1 MSRRPHGGQILAY
14 RARDWTPVIDQQ
26 GERGHAMNER
36 WKRIVIVPGIG
47 VGIGLVVGLTLGGAL
62 TQTRGSSRERTVPT
76 ASESGGESR
85 PRSDADTVTVD
96 ETQAQRFRIE
106 PVQLR
111 EFRDERT
118 TVGRIA
124 FNDDRTT
131 AVFAPFQGRV
141 LRLLAKP
148 GDVVRPGSPL
158 LTIDSPDLVQANADL
173 IAASTA
179 VPKAQNQV
187 AQAERVAKRQRL
199 LFDGGA
205 APYKDLE
212 QADSDLQIGEHDLKA
227 AEGQLAAARNRLR
240 APFGKSDAEI
250 AQIEAT
256 HDVDRVAQIAS
267 PIAGTVTGRKVS
279 PGQFVRADNTDPMF
293 TIADVSSMW
302 LVANVTETDIPL
314 IKVGQ
319 EVAVQVVAYPG
330 EVFRARLTYVGAS
343 MDPAARRLTARV
355 EIANPDG
362 RLKPDMFAS
371 FRIMTGV
378 STRSPSLPT
387 AAVLRESDG
396 TMTAWVTIDGKRL
409 VKRTVK
415 VGLQQD
421 GFSQVLEGLEAGERV
436 ATESALFLGNV
447 LASGGASN

>member
-1 MSRRPHGGQILAY
+1 MG
-14 RARDWTPVIDQQ
+14 D
-26 GERGHAMNER
+26 R
-36 WKRIVIVPGIG
+36 WKRVIILPGIG
-47 VGIGLVVGLTLGGAL
+47 LGFGLMVGLTLGVGL
-62 TQTRGSSRERTVPT
+62 TQTKGSSRERTTLT
-76 ASESGGESR
+76 ASENVAEPR
-85 PRSDADTVTVD
+85 PRSDADAVTVD
-96 ETQAQRFRIE
+96 ELQAQRLRIE

-111 EFRDERT
+111 EFRDART

-131 AVFAPFQGRV
+131 AIYAPFQGRV
-141 LRLLAKP
+141 LRLIAKA
-148 GDVVRPGSPL
+148 GDVLRPGSPL
-158 LTIDSPDLVQANADL
+158 VTIDSPDLVQANADV

-179 VPKAQNQV
+179 VQKAQNQV
-187 AQAERVAKRQRL
+187 AQGERVARRQQL
-199 LFDGGA
+199 LYDGGA

-212 QADSDLQIGEHDLKA
+212 QADSDLRNAQHDLET
-227 AEGQLAAARNRLR
+227 AEGQLEAARNRLR
-240 APFGKSDAEI
+240 APFGKTDAEI

-343 MDPAARRLTARV
+343 MDPAARRLTVRA

-371 FRIMTGV
+371 FHIMTGV

-447 LASGGASN
+447 LASGGASD

>member
-1 MSRRPHGGQILAY
+1 MG
-14 RARDWTPVIDQQ
+14 D
-26 GERGHAMNER
+26 R
-36 WKRIVIVPGIG
+36 WKRVIILPGIG
-47 VGIGLVVGLTLGGAL
+47 LGFGLMVGLTLGVGL
-62 TQTRGSSRERTVPT
+62 TQTKGSSRERTTLT
-76 ASESGGESR
+76 ASENVAEPR
-85 PRSDADTVTVD
+85 PRSDADAVTVD
-96 ETQAQRFRIE
+96 ELQAQRLRIE

-111 EFRDERT
+111 EFRDART

-131 AVFAPFQGRV
+131 AIYAPFQGRV
-141 LRLLAKP
+141 LRLIAKA
-148 GDVVRPGSPL
+148 GDVLRPGSPL
-158 LTIDSPDLVQANADL
+158 VTIDSPDLVQANADV

-179 VPKAQNQV
+179 VQKAQNQV
-187 AQAERVAKRQRL
+187 AQGERVARRQQL
-199 LFDGGA
+199 LYDGGA

-212 QADSDLQIGEHDLKA
+212 QADSDLRNAQHDLKT
-227 AEGQLAAARNRLR
+227 AEGQLEAARNRLR
-240 APFGKSDAEI
+240 APFGKTDAEI

-343 MDPAARRLTARV
+343 MDPAARRLTVRA

-371 FRIMTGV
+371 FHIMTGV

>member
-1 MSRRPHGGQILAY
+1 MG
-14 RARDWTPVIDQQ
+14 D
-26 GERGHAMNER
+26 R
-36 WKRIVIVPGIG
+36 WKQVIILPGIG
-47 VGIGLVVGLTLGGAL
+47 LGFGLMVGLTLGVGL
-62 TQTRGSSRERTVPT
+62 TQTKGSSRERTTLT
-76 ASESGGESR
+76 ASENVAESR
-85 PRSDADTVTVD
+85 PRSDADAVTVD
-96 ETQAQRFRIE
+96 ELQAQRLRIE

-111 EFRDERT
+111 EFRDART

-131 AVFAPFQGRV
+131 AIYAPFQGRV
-141 LRLLAKP
+141 LRLIAKA
-148 GDVVRPGSPL
+148 GDVLRPGSPL
-158 LTIDSPDLVQANADL
+158 VTIDSPDLVQANADV

-179 VPKAQNQV
+179 VQKAQNQV
-187 AQAERVAKRQRL
+187 AQGERVARRQQL
-199 LFDGGA
+199 LYDGGA

-212 QADSDLQIGEHDLKA
+212 QADSDLRNAQHDLKT
-227 AEGQLAAARNRLR
+227 AEGQLEAARNRLR
-240 APFGKSDAEI
+240 APFGKTDAEI

-343 MDPAARRLTARV
+343 MDPAARRLTVRA

-371 FRIMTGV
+371 FHIMTGV

-447 LASGGASN
+447 LASGGASD

>member
-1 MSRRPHGGQILAY
+1 MG
-14 RARDWTPVIDQQ
+14 D
-26 GERGHAMNER
+26 R
-36 WKRIVIVPGIG
+36 WKRVIILPGIG
-47 VGIGLVVGLTLGGAL
+47 LGFGLMVGLTLGVGL
-62 TQTRGSSRERTVPT
+62 TQTKGSSRERTTLT
-76 ASESGGESR
+76 ASENVAESR
-85 PRSDADTVTVD
+85 PRSDADAVTVD
-96 ETQAQRFRIE
+96 ELQAQRLRIE

-111 EFRDERT
+111 EFRDART

-131 AVFAPFQGRV
+131 AIYAPFQGRV
-141 LRLLAKP
+141 LRLIAKA
-148 GDVVRPGSPL
+148 GDVLRPGSPL
-158 LTIDSPDLVQANADL
+158 VTIDSPDLVQANADV

-179 VPKAQNQV
+179 VQKAQNQV
-187 AQAERVAKRQRL
+187 AQGERVARRQQL
-199 LFDGGA
+199 LYDGGA

-212 QADSDLQIGEHDLKA
+212 QADSDLRNAQHDLKT
-227 AEGQLAAARNRLR
+227 AEGQLEAARNRLR
-240 APFGKSDAEI
+240 APFGKSGAEI

-343 MDPAARRLTARV
+343 MDPAARRLTVRA

-371 FRIMTGV
+371 FHIMTGV

-447 LASGGASN
+447 LASGGASD

>member
-1 MSRRPHGGQILAY
+1 MG
-14 RARDWTPVIDQQ
+14 D
-26 GERGHAMNER
+26 R
-36 WKRIVIVPGIG
+36 WKRVIILPGIG
-47 VGIGLVVGLTLGGAL
+47 LGFGLMVGLTLGVGL
-62 TQTRGSSRERTVPT
+62 TQTKGSSRERTTLT
-76 ASESGGESR
+76 ASENVAESR
-85 PRSDADTVTVD
+85 PRSDADAVTVD
-96 ETQAQRFRIE
+96 ELQAQRLRIE

-111 EFRDERT
+111 EFRDART

-131 AVFAPFQGRV
+131 AIYAPFQGRV
-141 LRLLAKP
+141 LRLIAKA
-148 GDVVRPGSPL
+148 GDVLRPGSPL
-158 LTIDSPDLVQANADL
+158 VTIDSPDLVQANADV

-179 VPKAQNQV
+179 VQKAQNQV
-187 AQAERVAKRQRL
+187 AQGERVARRQQL
-199 LFDGGA
+199 LYDGGA

-212 QADSDLQIGEHDLKA
+212 QADSDLRNAQHDLKT
-227 AEGQLAAARNRLR
+227 AEGQLEAARNRLR
-240 APFGKSDAEI
+240 APFGKTDAEI

-343 MDPAARRLTARV
+343 MDPAARRLTVRA

-371 FRIMTGV
+371 FHIMTGV

-447 LASGGASN
+447 LASGGASD

>member
-1 MSRRPHGGQILAY
+1 MG
-14 RARDWTPVIDQQ
+14 D
-26 GERGHAMNER
+26 R
-36 WKRIVIVPGIG
+36 WKRVIILPGIG
-47 VGIGLVVGLTLGGAL
+47 LGFGLMVGLTLGVGL
-62 TQTRGSSRERTVPT
+62 TQTKGSSRERTTLT
-76 ASESGGESR
+76 ASENVAESR
-85 PRSDADTVTVD
+85 PRSDADAVTVD
-96 ETQAQRFRIE
+96 ELQAQRLRIE

-111 EFRDERT
+111 EFRDART

-131 AVFAPFQGRV
+131 AIYAPFQGRV
-141 LRLLAKP
+141 LRLIAKA
-148 GDVVRPGSPL
+148 GDVLRPGSPL
-158 LTIDSPDLVQANADL
+158 VTIDSPDLVQANADV

-179 VPKAQNQV
+179 VQKAQNQV
-187 AQAERVAKRQRL
+187 AQGERVARRQQL
-199 LFDGGA
+199 LYDGGA

-212 QADSDLQIGEHDLKA
+212 QADSDLRNAQHDLKT
-227 AEGQLAAARNRLR
+227 AEGQLEAARNRLR
-240 APFGKSDAEI
+240 APFGKTDAEI

-343 MDPAARRLTARV
+343 MDPAARRLTVRA

-447 LASGGASN
+447 LASGGASD

>member
-1 MSRRPHGGQILAY
+1 MG
-14 RARDWTPVIDQQ
+14 D
-26 GERGHAMNER
+26 R
-36 WKRIVIVPGIG
+36 WKQVIILPGIG
-47 VGIGLVVGLTLGGAL
+47 LGFGLMVGLTLGVGL
-62 TQTRGSSRERTVPT
+62 TQTKGSSRERTTLT
-76 ASESGGESR
+76 ASENVAESR
-85 PRSDADTVTVD
+85 PRSDADAVTVD
-96 ETQAQRFRIE
+96 ELQAQRLRIE

-111 EFRDERT
+111 DFRDART

-131 AVFAPFQGRV
+131 AIYAPFQGRV
-141 LRLLAKP
+141 LRLIAKA
-148 GDVVRPGSPL
+148 GDVLRPGSPL
-158 LTIDSPDLVQANADL
+158 VTIDSPDLVQANADV

-179 VPKAQNQV
+179 VQKAQNQV
-187 AQAERVAKRQRL
+187 AQGERVARRQQL
-199 LFDGGA
+199 LYDGGA

-212 QADSDLQIGEHDLKA
+212 QADSDLRNAQHDLKT
-227 AEGQLAAARNRLR
+227 AEGQLEAARNRLR
-240 APFGKSDAEI
+240 APFGKSGAEI

-343 MDPAARRLTARV
+343 MDPAARRLTVRA

-371 FRIMTGV
+371 FHIMTGV

-447 LASGGASN
+447 LASGGASD

>member
-1 MSRRPHGGQILAY
+1 MG
-14 RARDWTPVIDQQ
+14 D
-26 GERGHAMNER
+26 R
-36 WKRIVIVPGIG
+36 WKQVIILPGIG
-47 VGIGLVVGLTLGGAL
+47 LGFGLMVGLTLGVGL
-62 TQTRGSSRERTVPT
+62 TQTKGSSRERTTLT
-76 ASESGGESR
+76 ASENVAESR
-85 PRSDADTVTVD
+85 PRSDADAVTVD
-96 ETQAQRFRIE
+96 ELQAQRLRIE

-111 EFRDERT
+111 EFRDART

-131 AVFAPFQGRV
+131 AIYAPFQGRV
-141 LRLLAKP
+141 LRLIAKA
-148 GDVVRPGSPL
+148 GDVLRPGSPL
-158 LTIDSPDLVQANADL
+158 VTIDSPDLVQANADV

-179 VPKAQNQV
+179 VQKAQNQV
-187 AQAERVAKRQRL
+187 AQGERVARRQQL
-199 LFDGGA
+199 LYDGGA

-212 QADSDLQIGEHDLKA
+212 QADSDLRNAQHDLET
-227 AEGQLAAARNRLR
+227 AEGQLEAARNRLR
-240 APFGKSDAEI
+240 APFGKTDAEI

-343 MDPAARRLTARV
+343 MDPAARRLTVRA

-371 FRIMTGV
+371 FHIMTGV

-447 LASGGASN
+447 LASGGASD

>member
-1 MSRRPHGGQILAY
+1 MG
-14 RARDWTPVIDQQ
+14 D
-26 GERGHAMNER
+26 R
-36 WKRIVIVPGIG
+36 WKQVIILPGIG
-47 VGIGLVVGLTLGGAL
+47 LGFGLMVGLTLGVGL
-62 TQTRGSSRERTVPT
+62 TQTKGSSRERTTLT
-76 ASESGGESR
+76 ASENVAESR
-85 PRSDADTVTVD
+85 PRSDADAVTVD
-96 ETQAQRFRIE
+96 ELQAQRLRIE

-111 EFRDERT
+111 EFRDART

-131 AVFAPFQGRV
+131 AIYAPFQGRV
-141 LRLLAKP
+141 LRLIAKA
-148 GDVVRPGSPL
+148 GDVLRPGSPL
-158 LTIDSPDLVQANADL
+158 VTIDSPDLVQANADV

-179 VPKAQNQV
+179 VQKAQNQV
-187 AQAERVAKRQRL
+187 AQGERVARRQQL
-199 LFDGGA
+199 LYDGGA

-212 QADSDLQIGEHDLKA
+212 QADSDLRNAQHDLKT
-227 AEGQLAAARNRLR
+227 AEGQLEAARNRLR
-240 APFGKSDAEI
+240 APFGKSGAEI

-314 IKVGQ
+314 IKVGL

-343 MDPAARRLTARV
+343 MDPAARRLTVRA

-447 LASGGASN
+447 LASGGASD

>member
-1 MSRRPHGGQILAY
+1 LTLG
-14 RARDWTPVIDQQ
+14 
-26 GERGHAMNER
+26 
-36 WKRIVIVPGIG
+36 
-47 VGIGLVVGLTLGGAL
+47 VGLT
-62 TQTRGSSRERTVPT
+62 QIKGSSRERTTLT
-76 ASESGGESR
+76 ASENVAEPR
-85 PRSDADTVTVD
+85 PRSDADAVTVD
-96 ETQAQRFRIE
+96 ELQAQRLRIE

-111 EFRDERT
+111 EFRDART

-131 AVFAPFQGRV
+131 AIYAPFQGRV
-141 LRLLAKP
+141 LRLIAKA
-148 GDVVRPGSPL
+148 GDVLRPGSPL
-158 LTIDSPDLVQANADL
+158 VTIDSPDLVQANADV

-179 VPKAQNQV
+179 VQKAQNQV
-187 AQAERVAKRQRL
+187 AQGERVARRQQL
-199 LFDGGA
+199 LYDGGA

-212 QADSDLQIGEHDLKA
+212 QADSDLRNAQHDLKT
-227 AEGQLAAARNRLR
+227 AEGQLEAARNRLR
-240 APFGKSDAEI
+240 APFGKTDAEI

-343 MDPAARRLTARV
+343 MDPAARRLTVRA

-447 LASGGASN
+447 LASGGASD

>member
-1 MSRRPHGGQILAY
+1 MG
-14 RARDWTPVIDQQ
+14 D
-26 GERGHAMNER
+26 R
-36 WKRIVIVPGIG
+36 WKRVIILPGIG
-47 VGIGLVVGLTLGGAL
+47 LGFGLMVGLTLGVGL
-62 TQTRGSSRERTVPT
+62 TQTKGSSRERTTLT
-76 ASESGGESR
+76 ASENVAEPR
-85 PRSDADTVTVD
+85 PRSDADAVTVD
-96 ETQAQRFRIE
+96 ELQAQRLRIE

-111 EFRDERT
+111 EFRDART

-131 AVFAPFQGRV
+131 AIYAPFQGRV
-141 LRLLAKP
+141 LRLIAKA
-148 GDVVRPGSPL
+148 GDVLRPGSPL
-158 LTIDSPDLVQANADL
+158 VTIDSPDLVQANADV

-179 VPKAQNQV
+179 VQKAQNQV
-187 AQAERVAKRQRL
+187 AQGERVARRQQL
-199 LFDGGA
+199 LYDGGA

-212 QADSDLQIGEHDLKA
+212 QADSDLRNAQHDLKT
-227 AEGQLAAARNRLR
+227 AEGQLEAARNRLR
-240 APFGKSDAEI
+240 APFGKTDAEI

-343 MDPAARRLTARV
+343 MDPAARRLTVRA

-371 FRIMTGV
+371 FHIMTGV

-447 LASGGASN
+447 LASGGASD

>member
-1 MSRRPHGGQILAY
+1 MG
-14 RARDWTPVIDQQ
+14 D
-26 GERGHAMNER
+26 R
-36 WKRIVIVPGIG
+36 WKQVIILPGIG
-47 VGIGLVVGLTLGGAL
+47 LGFGLMVGLTLGVGL
-62 TQTRGSSRERTVPT
+62 TQTKGSSRERTTLT
-76 ASESGGESR
+76 ASENVAESR
-85 PRSDADTVTVD
+85 PRSEADAVTVD
-96 ETQAQRFRIE
+96 ELQAQRLRIE

-111 EFRDERT
+111 EFRDART

-131 AVFAPFQGRV
+131 AIYAPFQGRV
-141 LRLLAKP
+141 LRLIAKA
-148 GDVVRPGSPL
+148 GDVLRPGSPL
-158 LTIDSPDLVQANADL
+158 VTIDSPDLVQANADV

-179 VPKAQNQV
+179 VQKAQNQV
-187 AQAERVAKRQRL
+187 AQGERVARRQQL
-199 LFDGGA
+199 LYDGGA

-212 QADSDLQIGEHDLKA
+212 QADSDLRNAQHDLKT
-227 AEGQLAAARNRLR
+227 AEGQLEAARNRLR
-240 APFGKSDAEI
+240 APFGKTDAEI

-343 MDPAARRLTARV
+343 MDPAARRLTVRA

-447 LASGGASN
+447 LASGGASD

>member
-1 MSRRPHGGQILAY
+1 MG
-14 RARDWTPVIDQQ
+14 D
-26 GERGHAMNER
+26 R
-36 WKRIVIVPGIG
+36 WKQVIILPGIG
-47 VGIGLVVGLTLGGAL
+47 LGFGLMVGLTLGVGL
-62 TQTRGSSRERTVPT
+62 TQTKGSSRERTTLT
-76 ASESGGESR
+76 ASENVAESR
-85 PRSDADTVTVD
+85 PRSDADAVTVD
-96 ETQAQRFRIE
+96 ELQAQRLRIE

-111 EFRDERT
+111 EFRDART

-131 AVFAPFQGRV
+131 AIYAPFQGRV
-141 LRLLAKP
+141 LRLIAKA
-148 GDVVRPGSPL
+148 GDVLRPGSPL
-158 LTIDSPDLVQANADL
+158 VTIDSPDLVQANADV

-179 VPKAQNQV
+179 VQKAQNQV
-187 AQAERVAKRQRL
+187 AQGERVARRQQL
-199 LFDGGA
+199 LYDGGA

-212 QADSDLQIGEHDLKA
+212 QADSDLRNAQHDLKT
-227 AEGQLAAARNRLR
+227 AEGQLEAARNRLR
-240 APFGKSDAEI
+240 APFGKTDAEI

-343 MDPAARRLTARV
+343 MDPAARRLTVRA

-447 LASGGASN
+447 LASGGASD

>member
-1 MSRRPHGGQILAY
+1 MG
-14 RARDWTPVIDQQ
+14 D
-26 GERGHAMNER
+26 R
-36 WKRIVIVPGIG
+36 WKRVIILPGIG
-47 VGIGLVVGLTLGGAL
+47 LGFGLMVGLTLGVGL
-62 TQTRGSSRERTVPT
+62 TQTKGSSRERTTLT
-76 ASESGGESR
+76 ASENVAESR
-85 PRSDADTVTVD
+85 PRSDADAVTVD
-96 ETQAQRFRIE
+96 ELQAQRLRIE

-111 EFRDERT
+111 EFRDART

-131 AVFAPFQGRV
+131 AIYAPFQGRV
-141 LRLLAKP
+141 LRLIAKA
-148 GDVVRPGSPL
+148 GDVLRPGSPL
-158 LTIDSPDLVQANADL
+158 VTIDSPDLVQANADV

-179 VPKAQNQV
+179 VQKAQNQV
-187 AQAERVAKRQRL
+187 AQGERVARRQQL
-199 LFDGGA
+199 LYDGGA

-212 QADSDLQIGEHDLKA
+212 QADSDLRNAQHDLET
-227 AEGQLAAARNRLR
+227 AEGQLEAARNRLR
-240 APFGKSDAEI
+240 APFGKTDAEI

-343 MDPAARRLTARV
+343 MDPAARRLTVRA

-371 FRIMTGV
+371 FHIMTGV

-447 LASGGASN
+447 LASGGASD

>member
-1 MSRRPHGGQILAY
+1 MG
-14 RARDWTPVIDQQ
+14 D
-26 GERGHAMNER
+26 R
-36 WKRIVIVPGIG
+36 WKQVIILPGIG
-47 VGIGLVVGLTLGGAL
+47 LGFGLMVGLTLGVGL
-62 TQTRGSSRERTVPT
+62 TQTKGSSRERTTLT
-76 ASESGGESR
+76 ASENVAESR
-85 PRSDADTVTVD
+85 PRSDADAVTVD
-96 ETQAQRFRIE
+96 ELQAQRLRIE

-111 EFRDERT
+111 EFRDART

-131 AVFAPFQGRV
+131 AIYAPFQGRV
-141 LRLLAKP
+141 LRLIAKA
-148 GDVVRPGSPL
+148 GDVLRPGSPL
-158 LTIDSPDLVQANADL
+158 VTIDSPDLVQANADV

-179 VPKAQNQV
+179 VQKAQNQV
-187 AQAERVAKRQRL
+187 AQGERVARRQQL
-199 LFDGGA
+199 LYDGGA

-212 QADSDLQIGEHDLKA
+212 QADSDLRNAQHDLKT
-227 AEGQLAAARNRLR
+227 AEGQLEAARNRLR
-240 APFGKSDAEI
+240 APFGKSGAEI

-343 MDPAARRLTARV
+343 MDPAARRLTVRA

-371 FRIMTGV
+371 FHIMTGV

-447 LASGGASN
+447 LASGGASD

>member
-1 MSRRPHGGQILAY
+1 MG
-14 RARDWTPVIDQQ
+14 D
-26 GERGHAMNER
+26 R
-36 WKRIVIVPGIG
+36 WKQVIILPGIG
-47 VGIGLVVGLTLGGAL
+47 LGFGLMVGLTLGVGL
-62 TQTRGSSRERTVPT
+62 TQTKGSSRERTTLT
-76 ASESGGESR
+76 ASENVAEPR
-85 PRSDADTVTVD
+85 PRSDADAVTVD
-96 ETQAQRFRIE
+96 ELQAQRLRIE

-111 EFRDERT
+111 EFRDART

-131 AVFAPFQGRV
+131 AIYAPFQGRV
-141 LRLLAKP
+141 LRLIAKA
-148 GDVVRPGSPL
+148 GDVLRPGSPL
-158 LTIDSPDLVQANADL
+158 VTIDSPDLVQANADV

-179 VPKAQNQV
+179 VQKAQNQV
-187 AQAERVAKRQRL
+187 AQGERVARRQQL
-199 LFDGGA
+199 LYDGGA

-212 QADSDLQIGEHDLKA
+212 QADSDLRNAQHDLKT
-227 AEGQLAAARNRLR
+227 AEGQLEAARNRLR
-240 APFGKSDAEI
+240 APFGKSGAEI

-343 MDPAARRLTARV
+343 MDPAARRLTVRA

-447 LASGGASN
+447 LASGGASD